1 MHSAIESM
9 LQKYQCKTN
18 DDYKNALKEI
28 IQEVALLGLFRGGFF
43 KYAAFYGGTALRIFY
58 NLDRFSE
65 DLDFSLLRKSK
76 KFQLQD
82 HLRSLEDELGSYG
95 FDMSV
100 EVKTKKI
107 ESQIQ
112 SAFIKGGTLV
122 HLIKIN
128 TNQNLG
134 LQIPENEQ
142 LKIKLEIDIDP
153 PAKASYETKYHLT
166 PIPFPVT
173 LFTKPC
179 LFSGKVHAV
188 LCRDWKSRVKGRDFY
203 DYVWYL
209 KNKTPVDLDH
219 LKARMVQSAHLK
231 SKDKFNISILTEM
244 LIERF
249 KSVSISQAKTDIL
262 PFVSNSQELDV
273 WSTEFFIQ
281 ITKDH
286 LKSE

>member
-1 MHSAIESM
+1 MHSAVESM
-9 LQKYQCKTN
+9 LQKYQCKTA
-18 DDYKNALKEI
+18 DDYKHALKEI
-28 IQEVALLGLFRGGFF
+28 IQEISLLGLYRSGFF
-43 KYAAFYGGTALRIFY
+43 KHAAFYGGTALRIFY
-58 NLDRFSE
+58 KLDRFSE
-65 DLDFSLLRKSK
+65 DLDFSLLGRDKQ
-76 KFQLQD
+76 FQIQD
-82 HLRSLEDELGSYG
+82 YLRSLEDELGSYG

-122 HLIKIN
+122 HLLKIR
-128 TNQNLG
+128 TNQNLD
-134 LQIPENEQ
+134 LRVPDNEQ

-179 LFSGKVHAV
+179 LFSGKIHAV

-209 KNKTPVDLDH
+209 KNNTSVDLDH
-219 LKARMVQSAHLK
+219 LKARMMQSGHLQT
-231 SKDKFNISILTEM
+231 KDKFSIPVLKQM
-244 LIERF
+244 LVERF
-249 KSVSISQAKTDIL
+249 KSVSISQAKTDIQ
-262 PFVSNSQELDV
+262 PFVSNAKELDV
-273 WSTEFFIQ
+273 WSPEFFIQ
-281 ITKDH
+281 ITKDY
-286 LKSE
+286 LES

>member
-1 MHSAIESM
+1 MHSAVESM
-9 LQKYQCKTN
+9 LEKYQCNTA

-28 IQEVALLGLFRGGFF
+28 IQEIALLGLFRNGFF
-43 KYAAFYGGTALRIFY
+43 NHAAFYGGTALRIFY
-58 NLDRFSE
+58 KLDRFSE
-65 DLDFSLLRKSK
+65 DLDFSLFRKNK
-76 KFQLQD
+76 KFQLNNY
-82 HLRSLEDELGSYG
+82 LRSLEDELGSFG
-95 FDMSV
+95 FEMSV
-100 EVKTKKI
+100 EMKTKKN

-134 LQIPENEQ
+134 LNVPDNEQ

-153 PAKASYETKYHLT
+153 PSKASYETKYLLK

-179 LFSGKVHAV
+179 LFAGKIHAV

-203 DYVWYL
+203 DFVWYL
-209 KNKTPVDLDH
+209 GNRTPVDLTH
-219 LKARMVQSAHLK
+219 LKSRMVQSGHLDPSEK
-231 SKDKFNISILTEM
+231 LTLPILKQM

-249 KSVSISQAKTDIL
+249 KTISISQAKADIQ
-262 PFVSNSQELDV
+262 PFITNANVLDL
-273 WSTEFFIQ
+273 WSPEFFIQ
-281 ITKDH
+281 ITKDN
-286 LKSE
+286 LE